1 MTVPCAW
8 FQAVSDPKLRALTE
22 AALDSAARAALQIAK
37 SRAGLL
43 EELRGALLRN
53 DIRRVLMLA
62 RRLTGLE
69 EEAAPDVH

>member
-1 MTVPCAW
+1 MFQWTD
-8 FQAVSDPKLRALTE
+8 FQAVRDPKLRALTE

-43 EELRGALLRN
+43 EELRGAVLRN
-53 DIRRVLMLA
+53 DIKRVLMLA

-69 EEAAPDVH
+69 EEAAPNVH

>member
-1 MTVPCAW
+1 MFQWTD

-43 EELRGALLRN
+43 EELRGAVLRN
-53 DIRRVLMLA
+53 DIKRVLMLA

-69 EEAAPDVH
+69 EEAAPNVH